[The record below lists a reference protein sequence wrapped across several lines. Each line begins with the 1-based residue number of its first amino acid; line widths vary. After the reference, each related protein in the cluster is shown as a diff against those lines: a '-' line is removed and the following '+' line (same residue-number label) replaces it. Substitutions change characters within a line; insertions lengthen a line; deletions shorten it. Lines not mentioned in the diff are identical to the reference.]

1 MIFSKR
7 VVNISRAYDYAI
19 SFCYGHLKQSMVRL
33 MRNTRLK
40 RGAWRHGR
48 PGFPTPTLLLLALVL
63 SMASRLPTSRHGEV
77 PWKIDQSHVV
87 SNIELDARQKYR
99 LWLLLPSIPNQ
110 NITTA
115 GSSPDVLL
123 GADKALAGSFYLPP
137 PTHPAFNASP
147 PSRPYPHHTM
157 SVGPY
162 LLAIPVEIIEYI
174 LTLLAA
180 DGEPYAIAALATTC
194 RLLYKMVY
202 ESSDSHLWREIFL
215 TTFDD
220 PRPAR
225 RIAYGRVYT
234 MPFDP

>member
-1 MIFSKR
+1 
-7 VVNISRAYDYAI
+7 
-19 SFCYGHLKQSMVRL
+19 
-33 MRNTRLK
+33 
-40 RGAWRHGR
+40 
-48 PGFPTPTLLLLALVL
+48 
-63 SMASRLPTSRHGEV
+63 
-77 PWKIDQSHVV
+77 
-87 SNIELDARQKYR
+87 
-99 LWLLLPSIPNQ
+99 
-110 NITTA
+110 
-115 GSSPDVLL
+115 
-123 GADKALAGSFYLPP
+123 
-137 PTHPAFNASP
+137 
-147 PSRPYPHHTM
+147 M

-202 ESSDSHLWREIFL
+202 ESTDSHLWREIFL

-234 MPFDP
+234 MPSDQINRTDDAHVQKKPLSTGAQSTDVAFGPRDTSGHSQWTQNAL